1 MNEESL
7 EIVTLSYINT
17 QQPNILRMKHFLLS
31 LLLSVGAISATADS
45 FLIDETEYTYDV
57 LSKKEV
63 GPGVTYVRLRIPD
76 FPLNINYMQVDLNNP
91 YNQIETFQGQD
102 VVGRTESLASV
113 YERMKAEGR
122 KPLAGQNSN
131 FWVVATQAPYEY
143 YCMGAPFGG
152 SLKDGQIVTETNCH
166 SNWWNGGPTRT
177 GSVGIDA
184 DKKLWIG
191 EMSWKGTVTSDKW
204 TSPNEFFQVNK
215 YCNYGDEMALF
226 NSYYNNTKPFQTVE
240 TYQEDGK
247 TLYRLVEGQNTEVY
261 LDLTEG
267 ADWAVNKDFTAVVKE
282 VKTNTSGGVLGDY
295 DLCLTGTGSYK
306 TALEQLEVGD
316 VVTLNYGW
324 TLYDGNVTPDFTN
337 LVSGNAVVMKNG
349 ELTGRNY
356 DESYNSMVYSR
367 SAYGMSEDGKTLYMF
382 VIDKSLDATYGNSA
396 GCTTSVMCQIMK
408 QLGAWNVV
416 NVDAGGSAQL
426 MVQGS
431 VVNRTTE
438 SFPRAVANGWMVYST
453 APESTTVSRL
463 EFLDQELS
471 IPVYS
476 SYKPVILGYTEYGD
490 LINEN
495 VENFVLSCDPKIGTV
510 ENGVFYAGGE
520 PGTGELKVECNGVV
534 STTTVNIIESD
545 VALRISNIL
554 NDGRSYPLE
563 VLAKTSARDYEC
575 DPSRLAWTVE
585 DPSVAVVENGVLRG
599 LKNGTTTITGT
610 IGDFSTTATVTVE
623 LPAGATEPVYRTF
636 PTDWDLKQVGGTDLA
651 VEELNNGFTI
661 SYVGNGSS
669 RGAYIQLQSPVQVWS
684 MPKALRVKINPG
696 KASVKKVAVSGV
708 NALGEVMSSMTFTA
722 EELQQDAEQ
731 TFDLDLSEWFDIDD
745 VAAYPLT
752 LNTFRLDMGTSAKG
766 ENFTIEVPEF
776 LAVYGGDSHVEQ
788 LKAVNSGLSVYPN
801 PVTGG
806 IAKVRCQG
814 DNVVDGLAVVATL
827 SGTVVLQQPLTFD
840 NGEANL
846 DVSNLLPGMYIVRL
860 TSANGTYAGK
870 IIINQ

>member
-1 MNEESL
+1 MNKESF
-7 EIVTLSYINT
+7 EIVTLSYTNT
-17 QQPNILRMKHFLLS
+17 QPNILLMKHFLLS

-45 FLIDETEYTYDV
+45 FLIDETEYNYDV
-57 LSKKEV
+57 LCKKEV

-102 VVGRTESLASV
+102 MVGRTEALANV
-113 YERMKAEGR
+113 YDRMKAAGR
-122 KPLAGQNSN
+122 KPLGGQNSN
-131 FWVVATQAPYEY
+131 FWVVSTQAPYED

-177 GSVGIDA
+177 GSVGIDT

-191 EMSWKGTVTSDKW
+191 EMSWKGTVKSDKW
-204 TSPNEFFQVNK
+204 TSPSEFFQVNK
-215 YCNYGDEMALF
+215 YCNYGNEMALF
-226 NSYYNNTKPFQTVE
+226 NSYYNKTKPFQTVE
-240 TYQEDGK
+240 TYQEDGQ
-247 TLYRLVEGQNTEVY
+247 TRYRLVEGQNTEVY

-267 ADWAVNKDFTAVVKE
+267 SEWATNKDFTAVVKD
-282 VKTNTSGGVLGDY
+282 VKKNASGGVLGDY
-295 DLCLTGTGSYK
+295 DLCLTGTGDYK
-306 TALEQLEVGD
+306 ALLEQLEVGD

-324 TLYDGNVTPDFTN
+324 TLYDGNITPNLTN

-367 SAYGMSEDGKTLYMF
+367 SAYGMSEDGKTLFMF
-382 VIDKSLDATYGNSA
+382 VIDKSVDATYGSSA

-426 MVQGS
+426 MVQGA

-438 SFPRAVANGWMVYST
+438 SYPRAVANGWIVYST
-453 APESTTVSRL
+453 APESNIVSRL
-463 EFLDQELS
+463 EFLDVELS

-476 SYKPVILGYTEYGD
+476 TYQPVILGYSEYGD

-520 PGTGELKVECNGVV
+520 PGTGELKVECDGIVT
-534 STTTVNIIESD
+534 TTTVNIVESE

-563 VLAKTSARDYEC
+563 VLAKTSAHDFEC
-575 DPSRLAWTVE
+575 DPSRLTWTVE
-585 DPSVAVVENGVLRG
+585 DPSVAVIENGVLRG
-599 LKNGTTTITGT
+599 LKNGTTSITGT
-610 IGDFSTTATVTVE
+610 IGDFNTTATVNVE

-636 PTDWDLKQVGGTDLA
+636 PAEWDLKQVGGTDLA
-651 VEELNNGFTI
+651 VKQLENGFSV

-696 KASVKKVAVSGV
+696 NATVKKIAVSGV
-708 NALGEVMSSMTFTA
+708 NALGEVLSSMAFTT
-722 EELQQDAEQ
+722 EELPKNVEQ
-731 TFDLDLSEWFDIDD
+731 TFDVDLSEWFDVED
-745 VAAYPLT
+745 VAVYPIT
-752 LNTFRLDMGTSAKG
+752 LNTFRMDMGTSAKG
-766 ENFTIEVPEF
+766 ENFTIDVPAL

-788 LKAVNSGLSVYPN
+788 LGVANKGLSVYPN

-806 IAKVRCQG
+806 LARVRCN
-814 DNVVDGLAVVATL
+814 DENVSEGLAIVATL
-827 SGTVVLQQPLTFD
+827 SGSVVLQQPLAFD
-840 NGEANL
+840 MGDATLNVG
-846 DVSNLLPGMYIVRL
+846 DLLPGMYIVRL
-860 TSANGTYAGK
+860 ISATGTYTGK

>member
-1 MNEESL
+1 MNKESF
-7 EIVTLSYINT
+7 EIVTLSYANT
-17 QQPNILRMKHFLLS
+17 QPNILLMKHFLLS

-45 FLIDETEYTYDV
+45 FLIDETEYNYDV
-57 LSKKEV
+57 LCKKEV
-63 GPGVTYVRLRIPD
+63 GPGVTYIRLRIPD

-102 VVGRTESLASV
+102 MVGRTEALANV
-113 YERMKAEGR
+113 YDRMKAAGR

-131 FWVVATQAPYEY
+131 FWVVSTQAPYED
-143 YCMGAPFGG
+143 YCMGAPFSG

-166 SNWWNGGPTRT
+166 SNWWNGGPMRT
-177 GSVGIDA
+177 GSVGIDT
-184 DKKLWIG
+184 DKKLWVG
-191 EMSWKGTVTSDKW
+191 EMSWKGTVKSDKW
-204 TSPNEFFQVNK
+204 TSPSEFFQVNK
-215 YCNYGDEMALF
+215 YCNYGNEMALF
-226 NSYYNNTKPFQTVE
+226 NSYYNKTKPFQTVE
-240 TYQEDGK
+240 TYQEDGQ
-247 TLYRLVEGQNTEVY
+247 TRYRLVEGQNTEVY

-267 ADWAVNKDFTAVVKE
+267 SEWATNKDFTAVVKD
-282 VKTNTSGGVLGDY
+282 VKKNASGGVLGDY
-295 DLCLTGTGSYK
+295 DLCLTGTGDYK
-306 TALEQLEVGD
+306 ALLEQLEVGD

-324 TLYDGNVTPDFTN
+324 TLYDGNITPNLTN

-367 SAYGMSEDGKTLYMF
+367 SAYGMSEDGKTLFMF

-426 MVQGS
+426 MVQGA

-438 SFPRAVANGWMVYST
+438 SYPRAVANGWMVYST
-453 APESTTVSRL
+453 APESNTVSRL
-463 EFLDQELS
+463 EFLDAELS

-476 SYKPVILGYTEYGD
+476 TYQPVILGYSEYGD

-520 PGTGELKVECNGVV
+520 PGTGELKVECDGIVT
-534 STTTVNIIESD
+534 TTTVNIVESE

-563 VLAKTSARDYEC
+563 VLAKTSAHDFEC
-575 DPSRLAWTVE
+575 DPSRLTWTVE
-585 DPSVAVVENGVLRG
+585 DPSVAVIENGVLRG
-599 LKNGTTTITGT
+599 LKNGTTSITGT
-610 IGDFSTTATVTVE
+610 IGDFNTTATVNVE

-636 PTDWDLKQVGGTDLA
+636 PAEWDLKQVGGTDLA
-651 VEELNNGFTI
+651 VKQLENGFSV

-696 KASVKKVAVSGV
+696 NATVKKIAVSGV
-708 NALGEVMSSMTFTA
+708 NALGEVLSSMAFTT
-722 EELQQDAEQ
+722 EELPKNVEQ
-731 TFDLDLSEWFDIDD
+731 TFDVDLSEWFDVED
-745 VAAYPLT
+745 VAVYPIT
-752 LNTFRLDMGTSAKG
+752 LNTFRMDMGTSAKG
-766 ENFTIEVPEF
+766 ENFTIDVPAL

-788 LKAVNSGLSVYPN
+788 LGVANKGLSVYPN

-806 IAKVRCQG
+806 LARVRCN
-814 DNVVDGLAVVATL
+814 DENVAEGMAVVATL
-827 SGTVVLQQPLTFD
+827 SGSVVLQQPLTFD
-840 NGEANL
+840 NG
-846 DVSNLLPGMYIVRL
+846 DVTLNVSDLLPGMYIVRL
-860 TSANGTYAGK
+860 TSENGTYTGK

>member
-636 PTDWDLKQVGGTDLA
+636 PTDWDLKQVGGTDLT

-731 TFDLDLSEWFDIDD
+731 TFDLDLSEWFDVED

>member
-623 LPAGATEPVYRTF
+623 LPAGAAEPVYRTF

-651 VEELNNGFTI
+651 VEELNSGFTI

-731 TFDLDLSEWFDIDD
+731 TFDLDLSEWFDVED

-788 LKAVNSGLSVYPN
+788 LNAVNSGLSVYPN

-860 TSANGTYAGK
+860 TSANGTYTGK

>member
-651 VEELNNGFTI
+651 VEELNSGFTI

-708 NALGEVMSSMTFTA
+708 NALGEVMSSMTFTT

-788 LKAVNSGLSVYPN
+788 LNAVNSGLSVYPN

-860 TSANGTYAGK
+860 TSANGTYTGK

>member
-1 MNEESL
+1 MNKESF
-7 EIVTLSYINT
+7 EIVTLSYTNT
-17 QQPNILRMKHFLLS
+17 QPNILLMKHFLLS

-45 FLIDETEYTYDV
+45 FLIDETEYNYDV
-57 LSKKEV
+57 LCKKEV

-102 VVGRTESLASV
+102 MVGRTEALANV
-113 YERMKAEGR
+113 YDRMKAAGR
-122 KPLAGQNSN
+122 KPLGGQNSN
-131 FWVVATQAPYEY
+131 FWVVSTQAPYED

-177 GSVGIDA
+177 GSVGIDT

-191 EMSWKGTVTSDKW
+191 EMSWKGTVKSDKW
-204 TSPNEFFQVNK
+204 TSPSEFFQVNK
-215 YCNYGDEMALF
+215 YCNYGNEMALF
-226 NSYYNNTKPFQTVE
+226 NSYYNKTKPFQTVE
-240 TYQEDGK
+240 TYQEDGQ
-247 TLYRLVEGQNTEVY
+247 TRYRLVEGQNTEVY

-267 ADWAVNKDFTAVVKE
+267 SEWATNKDFTAVVKD
-282 VKTNTSGGVLGDY
+282 VKKNASGGVLGDY
-295 DLCLTGTGSYK
+295 DLCLTGTGDYK
-306 TALEQLEVGD
+306 ALLEQLEVGD

-324 TLYDGNVTPDFTN
+324 TLYDGNITPNLTN

-367 SAYGMSEDGKTLYMF
+367 SAYGMSEDGKTLFMF
-382 VIDKSLDATYGNSA
+382 VIDKSVDATYGSSA

-438 SFPRAVANGWMVYST
+438 SYPRAVANGWMVYST
-453 APESTTVSRL
+453 APESSTVSRL
-463 EFLDQELS
+463 EFLDVELS

-476 SYKPVILGYTEYGD
+476 TYQPVILGYSEYGD

-520 PGTGELKVECNGVV
+520 PGTGELKVECDGIVT
-534 STTTVNIIESD
+534 TTTVNIVESE

-563 VLAKTSARDYEC
+563 VLAKTSAHDFEC
-575 DPSRLAWTVE
+575 DPSRLTWTVE
-585 DPSVAVVENGVLRG
+585 DPLVAVIENGVLRG
-599 LKNGTTTITGT
+599 LKNGTTSITGT
-610 IGDFSTTATVTVE
+610 IGDFNTTATVNVE

-636 PTDWDLKQVGGTDLA
+636 PAEWDLKQVGGTDLA
-651 VEELNNGFTI
+651 VKQLENGFSV

-696 KASVKKVAVSGV
+696 NATVKKIAVSGV
-708 NALGEVMSSMTFTA
+708 NALGEVLSSMAFTT
-722 EELQQDAEQ
+722 EELPKNVEQ
-731 TFDLDLSEWFDIDD
+731 TFDVDLSEWFDVED
-745 VAAYPLT
+745 VAVYPIT
-752 LNTFRLDMGTSAKG
+752 LNTFRMDMGTSAKG
-766 ENFTIEVPEF
+766 ENFTIDVPAL

-788 LKAVNSGLSVYPN
+788 LGVANKGLSVYPN

-806 IAKVRCQG
+806 LARVRCN
-814 DNVVDGLAVVATL
+814 DENVSEGLAIVATL
-827 SGTVVLQQPLTFD
+827 SGSVVLQQPLAFD
-840 NGEANL
+840 MGDATLNVG
-846 DVSNLLPGMYIVRL
+846 DLLPGMYIVRL
-860 TSANGTYAGK
+860 ISATGTYTGK

>member
-1 MNEESL
+1 MNKESF
-7 EIVTLSYINT
+7 EIVTLSYTNT
-17 QQPNILRMKHFLLS
+17 QPNILLMKHFLLS

-45 FLIDETEYTYDV
+45 FLIDETEYNYDV
-57 LSKKEV
+57 LCKKKV

-102 VVGRTESLASV
+102 MVGRTEALANV
-113 YERMKAEGR
+113 YDRMKAAGR
-122 KPLAGQNSN
+122 KPLGGQNSN
-131 FWVVATQAPYEY
+131 FWVVSTQAPYED

-177 GSVGIDA
+177 GSVGIDT

-191 EMSWKGTVTSDKW
+191 EMSWKGTVKSDKW
-204 TSPNEFFQVNK
+204 TSPSEFFQVNK
-215 YCNYGDEMALF
+215 YCNYGNEMALF
-226 NSYYNNTKPFQTVE
+226 NSYYNKTKPFQTVE
-240 TYQEDGK
+240 TYQEDGQ
-247 TLYRLVEGQNTEVY
+247 TRYRLVEGQNTEVY

-267 ADWAVNKDFTAVVKE
+267 SEWATNKDFMAVVKD
-282 VKTNTSGGVLGDY
+282 VKKNASGGVLGDY
-295 DLCLTGTGSYK
+295 DLCLTGTGEYK
-306 TALEQLEVGD
+306 ALLEQLEVGD

-324 TLYDGNVTPDFTN
+324 TLYDGNITPNLTN

-367 SAYGMSEDGKTLYMF
+367 SAYGMSEDGKTLFMF
-382 VIDKSLDATYGNSA
+382 VIDKSVDATYGSSA

-438 SFPRAVANGWMVYST
+438 SYPRAVANGWMVYST
-453 APESTTVSRL
+453 APESSTISRL
-463 EFLDQELS
+463 EFLDAELS

-476 SYKPVILGYTEYGD
+476 TYQPVILGYSEYGD

-520 PGTGELKVECNGVV
+520 PGSGELKVECDGVV
-534 STTTVNIIESD
+534 TTTTVNVVESE

-563 VLAKTSARDYEC
+563 VLAKTSAHDFEC
-575 DPSRLAWTVE
+575 DPSRLTWTVE
-585 DPSVAVVENGVLRG
+585 DPSVAVIENGVLRG
-599 LKNGTTTITGT
+599 LKNGTTSITGT
-610 IGDFSTTATVTVE
+610 IGDFNTTATVNVE

-636 PTDWDLKQVGGTDLA
+636 PAEWDLKQVGGTDLA
-651 VEELNNGFTI
+651 VKQLENGFSV

-696 KASVKKVAVSGV
+696 NATVKKIAVSGV
-708 NALGEVMSSMTFTA
+708 NALGEVLSSMAFTT
-722 EELQQDAEQ
+722 EELPKNVEQ
-731 TFDLDLSEWFDIDD
+731 TFDVDLSEWFDVED
-745 VAAYPLT
+745 VAVYPIT

-766 ENFTIEVPEF
+766 ENFTIDVPAL

-788 LKAVNSGLSVYPN
+788 LGVANKGLSVYPN

-806 IAKVRCQG
+806 LAKVRCN
-814 DNVVDGLAVVATL
+814 DENVSEGLAIVATL
-827 SGTVVLQQPLTFD
+827 SGSVVLQQPLAFD
-840 NGEANL
+840 MGDATLNVG
-846 DVSNLLPGMYIVRL
+846 DLLPGMYIVRL
-860 TSANGTYAGK
+860 ISATGTYTGK

>member
-1 MNEESL
+1 MNKESF
-7 EIVTLSYINT
+7 EIVTLSYTNT
-17 QQPNILRMKHFLLS
+17 QPNILLMKHFLLS

-45 FLIDETEYTYDV
+45 FLIDETEYNYDV
-57 LSKKEV
+57 LCKKEV

-102 VVGRTESLASV
+102 MVGRTEALANV
-113 YERMKAEGR
+113 YDRMKAAGR
-122 KPLAGQNSN
+122 KPLGGQNSN
-131 FWVVATQAPYEY
+131 FWVVSTQAPYED

-177 GSVGIDA
+177 GSVGIDT

-191 EMSWKGTVTSDKW
+191 EMSWKGTVKSDKW
-204 TSPNEFFQVNK
+204 TSPSEFFQVNK
-215 YCNYGDEMALF
+215 YCNYGNEMALF
-226 NSYYNNTKPFQTVE
+226 NSYYNKTKPFQTVE
-240 TYQEDGK
+240 TYQEDGQ
-247 TLYRLVEGQNTEVY
+247 TRYRLVEGQNTEVY

-267 ADWAVNKDFTAVVKE
+267 SEWATNKDFMAVVKD
-282 VKTNTSGGVLGDY
+282 VKKNASGGVLGDY
-295 DLCLTGTGSYK
+295 DLCLTGTGEYK
-306 TALEQLEVGD
+306 ALLEQLEVGD

-324 TLYDGNVTPDFTN
+324 TLYDGNITPNLTN

-367 SAYGMSEDGKTLYMF
+367 SAYGMSEDGKTLFMF
-382 VIDKSLDATYGNSA
+382 VIDKSVDATYGSSA

-438 SFPRAVANGWMVYST
+438 SYPRAVANGWMVYST
-453 APESTTVSRL
+453 APESSTISRL
-463 EFLDQELS
+463 EFLDAELS

-476 SYKPVILGYTEYGD
+476 TYQPVILGYSEYGD

-520 PGTGELKVECNGVV
+520 PGSGELKVECDGVV
-534 STTTVNIIESD
+534 TTTTVNVVESE

-563 VLAKTSARDYEC
+563 VLAKTSAHDFEC
-575 DPSRLAWTVE
+575 DPSRLTWTVE
-585 DPSVAVVENGVLRG
+585 DPSVAVIENGVLRG
-599 LKNGTTTITGT
+599 LKNGTTSITGT
-610 IGDFSTTATVTVE
+610 IGDFNTTATVNVE

-636 PTDWDLKQVGGTDLA
+636 PAEWDLKQVGGTDLA
-651 VEELNNGFTI
+651 VKQLENGFSV

-696 KASVKKVAVSGV
+696 NATVKKIAVSGV
-708 NALGEVMSSMTFTA
+708 NALGEVLSSMAFTT
-722 EELQQDAEQ
+722 EELPKNVEQ
-731 TFDLDLSEWFDIDD
+731 TFDVDLSEWFDVED
-745 VAAYPLT
+745 VAVYPIT

-766 ENFTIEVPEF
+766 ENFTIDVPAL
-776 LAVYGGDSHVEQ
+776 LAVYGGDSHVKQ
-788 LKAVNSGLSVYPN
+788 LGVANKGLSVYPN

-806 IAKVRCQG
+806 LAKVRCN
-814 DNVVDGLAVVATL
+814 DENVSEGLAIVATL
-827 SGTVVLQQPLTFD
+827 SGSVVLQQPLAFD
-840 NGEANL
+840 MGDATLNVG
-846 DVSNLLPGMYIVRL
+846 DLLPGMYIVRL
-860 TSANGTYAGK
+860 ISATGTYTGK

>member
-1 MNEESL
+1 MNKESF
-7 EIVTLSYINT
+7 EIVTLSYTNT
-17 QQPNILRMKHFLLS
+17 QPNILLMKHFLLS

-45 FLIDETEYTYDV
+45 FLIDETEYNYDV
-57 LSKKEV
+57 LCKKEV

-102 VVGRTESLASV
+102 MVGRTEALANV
-113 YERMKAEGR
+113 YDRMKAAGR
-122 KPLAGQNSN
+122 KPLGGQNSN
-131 FWVVATQAPYEY
+131 FWVVSTQAPYED

-177 GSVGIDA
+177 GSVGIDT

-191 EMSWKGTVTSDKW
+191 EMSWKGTVKSDKW
-204 TSPNEFFQVNK
+204 TSPSEFFQVNK
-215 YCNYGDEMALF
+215 YCNYGNEMALF
-226 NSYYNNTKPFQTVE
+226 NSYYNKTKPFQTVE
-240 TYQEDGK
+240 TYQEDGQ
-247 TLYRLVEGQNTEVY
+247 TRYRLVEGQNTEVY

-267 ADWAVNKDFTAVVKE
+267 SEWATNKDFTAVVKD
-282 VKTNTSGGVLGDY
+282 VKKNASGGVLGDY
-295 DLCLTGTGSYK
+295 DLCLTGTGDYK
-306 TALEQLEVGD
+306 ALLEQLEVGD

-324 TLYDGNVTPDFTN
+324 TLYDGNITPNLTN

-367 SAYGMSEDGKTLYMF
+367 SAYGMSEDGKTLFMF
-382 VIDKSLDATYGNSA
+382 VIDKSVDATYGSSA

-438 SFPRAVANGWMVYST
+438 SYPRAVANGWMVYST
-453 APESTTVSRL
+453 APESSTISRL
-463 EFLDQELS
+463 EFLDAELS

-476 SYKPVILGYTEYGD
+476 TYQPVILGYSEYGD

-520 PGTGELKVECNGVV
+520 PGSGELKVECDGVV
-534 STTTVNIIESD
+534 TTTTVNVVESE
-545 VALRISNIL
+545 VVLRISNIL

-563 VLAKTSARDYEC
+563 VLAKTSAHDFEC
-575 DPSRLAWTVE
+575 DPSRLTWTVE
-585 DPSVAVVENGVLRG
+585 DPSVAVIENGVLRG
-599 LKNGTTTITGT
+599 LKNGTTSITGT
-610 IGDFSTTATVTVE
+610 IGDFNTTATVNVE

-636 PTDWDLKQVGGTDLA
+636 PAEWDLKQVGGTDLA
-651 VEELNNGFTI
+651 VKQLENGFSV

-696 KASVKKVAVSGV
+696 NATVKKIAVSGV
-708 NALGEVMSSMTFTA
+708 NALGEVLSSMAFTT
-722 EELQQDAEQ
+722 EELPKNVEQ
-731 TFDLDLSEWFDIDD
+731 TFDVDLSEWFDVED
-745 VAAYPLT
+745 VAVYPIT
-752 LNTFRLDMGTSAKG
+752 LNTFRMDMGTSAKG
-766 ENFTIEVPEF
+766 ENFTIDVPAL

-788 LKAVNSGLSVYPN
+788 LGVANKGLSVYPN

-806 IAKVRCQG
+806 LARVRCN
-814 DNVVDGLAVVATL
+814 DENVAEGMAVVATL
-827 SGTVVLQQPLTFD
+827 SGSVVLQQPLTFD
-840 NGEANL
+840 NGDATLN
-846 DVSNLLPGMYIVRL
+846 VSDLLPGMYIVRL
-860 TSANGTYAGK
+860 TSENGTYTGK

>member
-636 PTDWDLKQVGGTDLA
+636 PSDWDLKQVGGTDLA
-651 VEELNNGFTI
+651 VEELNSGFTI

-708 NALGEVMSSMTFTA
+708 NALGEVMSSMTFTT

-788 LKAVNSGLSVYPN
+788 LNAVNSGLSVYPN

-814 DNVVDGLAVVATL
+814 DNVADGLAVVATL

-860 TSANGTYAGK
+860 TSANGTYTGK

>member
-1 MNEESL
+1 MNKESF
-7 EIVTLSYINT
+7 EIVTLSYANT
-17 QQPNILRMKHFLLS
+17 QPNILLMKHFLLS
-31 LLLSVGAISATADS
+31 LLFSVGAISATADS
-45 FLIDETEYTYDV
+45 FLIDETEYNYDV
-57 LSKKEV
+57 LCKKEV
-63 GPGVTYVRLRIPD
+63 GPGVTYIRLRIPD

-102 VVGRTESLASV
+102 MVGRTEALANV
-113 YERMKAEGR
+113 YDRMKAAGR

-131 FWVVATQAPYEY
+131 FWVVSTQAPYED
-143 YCMGAPFGG
+143 YCMGAPFSG

-166 SNWWNGGPTRT
+166 SNWWNGGPMRT
-177 GSVGIDA
+177 GSVGIDT

-191 EMSWKGTVTSDKW
+191 EMSWKGTVKSDKW
-204 TSPNEFFQVNK
+204 TSPSEFFQVNK
-215 YCNYGDEMALF
+215 YCNYGGEMALF
-226 NSYYNNTKPFQTVE
+226 NSYYNKTKPFQTVE
-240 TYQEDGK
+240 TYQEDGQ
-247 TLYRLVEGQNTEVY
+247 TRYRLVEGQNTEVY

-267 ADWAVNKDFTAVVKE
+267 SKWATNKDFTAVVKD
-282 VKTNTSGGVLGDY
+282 VKKNASGGVLGDY
-295 DLCLTGTGSYK
+295 DLCLTGTGDYK
-306 TALEQLEVGD
+306 ALLEQLEVGD

-324 TLYDGNVTPDFTN
+324 TLYDGNITPNLTN

-356 DESYNSMVYSR
+356 DESYNTMVYSR

-426 MVQGS
+426 MVQGA

-438 SFPRAVANGWMVYST
+438 SYPRAVANGWIVYST
-453 APESTTVSRL
+453 APESNTVSRL
-463 EFLDQELS
+463 EFLDAELS

-476 SYKPVILGYTEYGD
+476 TYQPVILGYSEYGD

-520 PGTGELKVECNGVV
+520 PGTGELKVECDGIVT
-534 STTTVNIIESD
+534 TTTVNIVESE

-563 VLAKTSARDYEC
+563 VLAKTLAHDFEC
-575 DPSRLAWTVE
+575 DPSRLTWTVE
-585 DPSVAVVENGVLRG
+585 DPSVAVIENGVLRG
-599 LKNGTTTITGT
+599 LKNGTTSITGT
-610 IGDFSTTATVTVE
+610 IGDFNTTATVNVE

-636 PTDWDLKQVGGTDLA
+636 PTEWDLKQVGGTDLA
-651 VEELNNGFTI
+651 VEQLENGFSI

-696 KASVKKVAVSGV
+696 NATVKKIAVSGV
-708 NALGEVMSSMTFTA
+708 NALGEVLSSMAFTT
-722 EELQQDAEQ
+722 EELPQNVEQ
-731 TFDLDLSEWFDIDD
+731 TFDVDLSEWFDVED
-745 VAAYPLT
+745 VAVYPIT

-766 ENFTIEVPEF
+766 ENFTIDVPAL

-788 LKAVNSGLSVYPN
+788 LGVANKGLSVYPN

-806 IAKVRCQG
+806 LAKVRCN
-814 DNVVDGLAVVATL
+814 DENVSEGLAIVATL
-827 SGTVVLQQPLTFD
+827 SGSVVLQQPLAFD
-840 NGEANL
+840 MGDATLNVG
-846 DVSNLLPGMYIVRL
+846 DLLPGMYIVRL
-860 TSANGTYAGK
+860 ISATGTYTGK

>member
-476 SYKPVILGYTEYGD
+476 TYKPVILGYTEYGD

-776 LAVYGGDSHVEQ
+776 LAVYGGNSHVEQ
-788 LKAVNSGLSVYPN
+788 LNAVNSGLSVYPN

-860 TSANGTYAGK
+860 TSANGTYTGK

>member
-651 VEELNNGFTI
+651 VEELNSGFTI

-708 NALGEVMSSMTFTA
+708 NALGEVMSSMTFTT

-731 TFDLDLSEWFDIDD
+731 TFDLDLSEWFDVED

-788 LKAVNSGLSVYPN
+788 LNAVNSGLSVYPN

-860 TSANGTYAGK
+860 TSANGTYTGK

>member
-1 MNEESL
+1 MNKESF
-7 EIVTLSYINT
+7 EIVTLSYTNT
-17 QQPNILRMKHFLLS
+17 QPNILLMKHFLLS

-45 FLIDETEYTYDV
+45 FLIDETEYNYDV
-57 LSKKEV
+57 LCKKEV

-102 VVGRTESLASV
+102 MVGRTEALANV
-113 YERMKAEGR
+113 YDRMKAAGR
-122 KPLAGQNSN
+122 KPLGGQNSN
-131 FWVVATQAPYEY
+131 FWVVSTQAPYED

-177 GSVGIDA
+177 GSVGIDT

-191 EMSWKGTVTSDKW
+191 EMSWKGTVKSDKW
-204 TSPNEFFQVNK
+204 TSPSEFFQVNK
-215 YCNYGDEMALF
+215 YCNYGNEMALF
-226 NSYYNNTKPFQTVE
+226 NSYYNKTKPFQTVE
-240 TYQEDGK
+240 TYQEDGQ
-247 TLYRLVEGQNTEVY
+247 TRYRLVEGQNTEVY

-267 ADWAVNKDFTAVVKE
+267 SKWATNKDFTAVVKD
-282 VKTNTSGGVLGDY
+282 VKKNASGGVLGDY
-295 DLCLTGTGSYK
+295 DLCLTGTGDYK
-306 TALEQLEVGD
+306 ALLEQLEVGD

-324 TLYDGNVTPDFTN
+324 TLYDGNITPNLTN

-356 DESYNSMVYSR
+356 DESYNTMVYSR

-426 MVQGS
+426 MVQGA

-438 SFPRAVANGWMVYST
+438 SYPRAVANGWIVYST
-453 APESTTVSRL
+453 APESNTVSRL
-463 EFLDQELS
+463 EFLDAELS

-476 SYKPVILGYTEYGD
+476 TYQPVILGYSEYGD

-520 PGTGELKVECNGVV
+520 PGTGELKVECDGIVT
-534 STTTVNIIESD
+534 TTTVNVVESE

-563 VLAKTSARDYEC
+563 VLAKTSAHDFEC
-575 DPSRLAWTVE
+575 DPSRLTWTVE
-585 DPSVAVVENGVLRG
+585 DPSVAVIENGVLRG
-599 LKNGTTTITGT
+599 LKNGTTSITGT
-610 IGDFSTTATVTVE
+610 IGDFNTTATVNVE

-636 PTDWDLKQVGGTDLA
+636 PAEWDLKQVGGTDLA
-651 VEELNNGFTI
+651 VKQLENGFSV

-696 KASVKKVAVSGV
+696 NATVKKIAVSGV
-708 NALGEVMSSMTFTA
+708 NALGEVLSSMAFTT
-722 EELQQDAEQ
+722 EELPKNVEQ
-731 TFDLDLSEWFDIDD
+731 TFDVDLSEWFDVED
-745 VAAYPLT
+745 VAVYPIT
-752 LNTFRLDMGTSAKG
+752 LNTFRMDMGTSAKG
-766 ENFTIEVPEF
+766 ENFTIDVPAL

-788 LKAVNSGLSVYPN
+788 LGVANKGLSVYPN

-806 IAKVRCQG
+806 LAKVRCN
-814 DNVVDGLAVVATL
+814 DENVSEGLAIVATL
-827 SGTVVLQQPLTFD
+827 SGSVVLQQPLAFD
-840 NGEANL
+840 MGDATLNVG
-846 DVSNLLPGMYIVRL
+846 DLLPGMYIVRL
-860 TSANGTYAGK
+860 ISATGTYTGK

>member
-1 MNEESL
+1 MNKESF
-7 EIVTLSYINT
+7 EIVTLSYTNT
-17 QQPNILRMKHFLLS
+17 QPNILLMKHFLLS

-45 FLIDETEYTYDV
+45 FLIDETEYNYDV
-57 LSKKEV
+57 RCKKEV

-102 VVGRTESLASV
+102 MVGRTEALANV
-113 YERMKAEGR
+113 YDRMKAAGR
-122 KPLAGQNSN
+122 KPLGGQNSN
-131 FWVVATQAPYEY
+131 FWVVSTQAPYED

-177 GSVGIDA
+177 GSVGIDT

-191 EMSWKGTVTSDKW
+191 EMSWKGTVKSDKW
-204 TSPNEFFQVNK
+204 TSPSEFFQVNK
-215 YCNYGDEMALF
+215 YCNYGNEMALF
-226 NSYYNNTKPFQTVE
+226 NSYYNKTKPFQTVE
-240 TYQEDGK
+240 TYQEDGQ
-247 TLYRLVEGQNTEVY
+247 TRYRLVEGQNTEVY

-267 ADWAVNKDFTAVVKE
+267 SEWATNKDFTAVVKD
-282 VKTNTSGGVLGDY
+282 VKKNASGGVLGDY
-295 DLCLTGTGSYK
+295 DLCLTGTGDYK
-306 TALEQLEVGD
+306 ALLEQLEVGD

-324 TLYDGNVTPDFTN
+324 TLYDGNITPNLTN

-367 SAYGMSEDGKTLYMF
+367 SAYGMSEDGKTLFMF
-382 VIDKSLDATYGNSA
+382 VIDKSVDATYGSSA

-408 QLGAWNVV
+408 QLGVWNVV

-438 SFPRAVANGWMVYST
+438 SYPRAVANGWMVYST
-453 APESTTVSRL
+453 APESSTVSRL
-463 EFLDQELS
+463 EFLDVELS

-476 SYKPVILGYTEYGD
+476 TYQPVILGYSEYGD

-520 PGTGELKVECNGVV
+520 PGTGELKVECDGIVT
-534 STTTVNIIESD
+534 TTTVNIVESE
-545 VALRISNIL
+545 VAVRISNIL

-563 VLAKTSARDYEC
+563 VLAKTSAHDFEC
-575 DPSRLAWTVE
+575 DPSRLTWTVE
-585 DPSVAVVENGVLRG
+585 DPSVAVIENGVLRG
-599 LKNGTTTITGT
+599 LKNGTTSITGT
-610 IGDFSTTATVTVE
+610 IGDFNTTATVNVE

-636 PTDWDLKQVGGTDLA
+636 PAEWDLKQVGGTDLA
-651 VEELNNGFTI
+651 VKQLENGFSV

-696 KASVKKVAVSGV
+696 NATVKKIAVSGV
-708 NALGEVMSSMTFTA
+708 NALGEVLSSMAFTT
-722 EELQQDAEQ
+722 EELPKNVEQ
-731 TFDLDLSEWFDIDD
+731 TFDVDLSEWFDVED
-745 VAAYPLT
+745 VAVYPIT
-752 LNTFRLDMGTSAKG
+752 LNTFRMDMGTSAKG
-766 ENFTIEVPEF
+766 ENFTIDVPAL

-788 LKAVNSGLSVYPN
+788 LGVANKGLSVYPN

-806 IAKVRCQG
+806 LARVRCN
-814 DNVVDGLAVVATL
+814 DENVSEGLAIVATL
-827 SGTVVLQQPLTFD
+827 SGSVVLQQPLAFD
-840 NGEANL
+840 MGDATLNVG
-846 DVSNLLPGMYIVRL
+846 DLLPGMYIVRL
-860 TSANGTYAGK
+860 ISATGTYTGK